1 MMPRAARRF
10 RVAVSVSEPLD
21 MLLRISIGD
30 VGLFADTQACAL
42 DRKTRALVQLGALVA
57 IDPASPSYMGTI
69 EEARRCN
76 ATTDEIAATLIAAMP
91 AVGAARAISAAP
103 KLALALGYDVSAAL
117 EEVDD
122 RPPPAA

>member
-1 MMPRAARRF
+1 
-10 RVAVSVSEPLD
+10 
-21 MLLRISIGD
+21 MLRRISIGD
-30 VGLFADTQACAL
+30 LGPLSDAERCAL

-69 EEARRCN
+69 EEARRCH
-76 ATTDEIAATLIAAMP
+76 ATTDEIVGTLIAAMP

-117 EEVDD
+117 EEVED